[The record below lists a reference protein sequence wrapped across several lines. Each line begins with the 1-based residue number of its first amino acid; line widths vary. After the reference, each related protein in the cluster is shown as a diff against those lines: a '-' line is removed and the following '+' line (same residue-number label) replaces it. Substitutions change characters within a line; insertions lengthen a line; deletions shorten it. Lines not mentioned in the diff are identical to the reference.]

1 MEKETWKD
9 IMLFEGKYQVSDHG
23 RIKSMFRPV
32 KFGMGGIR
40 ILPEAIK
47 PTRIRKGYVYV
58 KLSNEGVVT
67 TFLVHRLVAIHFL
80 ETSGD
85 RLHVNHI
92 DFDGTNNKVTNL
104 EWVTRSENQIHS
116 VNNGRGSYGKPGW
129 DIQSRKKAKLLRNG
143 D

>member
-9 IMLFEGKYQVSDHG
+9 VMLFEGKYQVSDQG
-23 RIKSMFRPV
+23 RIKSMARKV
-32 KFGMGGIR
+32 KFGNGGIR
-40 ILPEAIK
+40 VDLERIK
-47 PTRIRKGYVYV
+47 STRVKKGYVYV
-58 KLSNEGVVT
+58 KLSNGGKVT

-85 RLHVNHI
+85 RRHVNHI
-92 DFDGTNNKVTNL
+92 DFDGTNNKVSNL
-104 EWVTRSENQIHS
+104 EWVTRSENTLHS
-116 VNNGRGSYGKPGW
+116 VRHGRGIYGKPGW